1 MIYQESDLHKRHQ
14 TDFLGTWII
23 DSLGRKRVSR
33 LIFGKLTSLSYITWF
48 ICMFLIKPVC
58 KSYDRSSELHLVY
71 WHKVLHLFNSSNS
84 IEYKYC
90 KIPNISSGLINIRNF
105 WGLIFGGEGGA
116 CIRRSFS
123 VCICISKLSKSII
136 ISIQYPYYWK
146 NNLSLSQSQ
155 FKPNLIFL

>member
-33 LIFGKLTSLSYITWF
+33 LIFGKLMSLLYIARF
-48 ICMFLIKPVC
+48 ICIFLIKPVC

-90 KIPNISSGLINIRNF
+90 IIPNISSGLINIRNF
-105 WGLIFGGEGGA
+105 WGLIFGGGGDLVFGGHLVFVSA
-116 CIRRSFS
+116 YQNF
-123 VCICISKLSKSII
+123 
-136 ISIQYPYYWK
+136 Q
-146 NNLSLSQSQ
+146 NLSFYQYNIHIIG
-155 FKPNLIFL
+155 KTIFLEAKVNSSQT